1 MARQLILNL
10 FSLGALVCLATSAA
24 AQAPTGSGSTGGQ
37 ELEELY
43 INVSFQIYVRGRT
56 DYSGLYYFESPGKPK
71 VLEVNY
77 GQKSQKYDYRGLPE
91 FTLFR
96 IQPGIGEE
104 PATYL
109 PVASLDLTKKG
120 SEVLMFLTPSRRA
133 QNGAEFSLAAME
145 SIRRSV
151 APGTV
156 AFFNGTGATFQGVL
170 AAHRLVIPPGLSD
183 PISTSGIDT
192 GEHHLLG
199 LTVRAEGTL
208 KVVLETNVRFVP
220 NRRTL
225 YVLMP
230 PSEPD
235 SFQINAFRM
244 IESE

>member
-1 MARQLILNL
+1 MDDL
-10 FSLGALVCLATSAA
+10 FCNTHLLSLCS
-24 AQAPTGSGSTGGQ
+24 
-37 ELEELY
+37 
-43 INVSFQIYVRGRT
+43 
-56 DYSGLYYFESPGKPK
+56 D
-71 VLEVNY
+71 
-77 GQKSQKYDYRGLPE
+77 GQKSQVYDYRGLPE
-91 FTLFR
+91 FAIFR
-96 IQPGIGEE
+96 IQPGSGEE
-104 PATYL
+104 PNTYI
-109 PVASLDLTKKG
+109 PVASIDLSNQG
-120 SEVLMFLTPSRRA
+120 PELLMFLTPARRA
-133 QNGAEFSLAAME
+133 QNGTEFSLAAMD

-151 APGTV
+151 APGSV

-170 AAHRLVIPPGLSD
+170 AANRLVIPPGLSD

-230 PSEPD
+230 PTESG

-244 IESE
+244 IEGE